1 MLLPIVTTIYQ
12 TVDQVKVCRVSARRP
27 YSKRF
32 LQYFSQQQCK
42 DLSNRCM
49 TLLLTLR
56 DSPKSMEGTKAM
68 EFTDEVDAT
77 ITRIHTR
84 VKEWAGLGLLDS
96 VLQSNKI
103 KEGIDRFHRDIDA
116 CMMKFNVWISRSLFT
131 MLFTLSRYQS
141 TWNCIEVREIS

>member
-1 MLLPIVTTIYQ
+1 
-12 TVDQVKVCRVSARRP
+12 
-27 YSKRF
+27 
-32 LQYFSQQQCK
+32 
-42 DLSNRCM
+42 
-49 TLLLTLR
+49 
-56 DSPKSMEGTKAM
+56 MEGTKAM